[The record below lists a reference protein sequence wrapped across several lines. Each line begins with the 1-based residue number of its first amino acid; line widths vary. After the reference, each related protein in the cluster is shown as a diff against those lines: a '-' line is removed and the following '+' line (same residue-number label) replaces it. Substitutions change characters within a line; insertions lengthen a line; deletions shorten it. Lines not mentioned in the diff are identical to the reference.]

1 MEIKKIEIKKM
12 FIAFSLIFQK
22 THDRILGLGSG
33 LSHLSYSVATS
44 RRRFI
49 ANLWNLPKTVISL
62 PSLRQAEQPLHHQ
75 KLKLE
80 LNFILLMNFIIFVS
94 WFIRHM

>member
-22 THDRILGLGSG
+22 TRDRILGLEGG

-44 RRRFI
+44 WRRFRTI
-49 ANLWNLPKTVISL
+49 IWKEANITLT
-62 PSLRQAEQPLHHQ
+62 LHQ
-75 KLKLE
+75 
-80 LNFILLMNFIIFVS
+80 I
-94 WFIRHM
+94 